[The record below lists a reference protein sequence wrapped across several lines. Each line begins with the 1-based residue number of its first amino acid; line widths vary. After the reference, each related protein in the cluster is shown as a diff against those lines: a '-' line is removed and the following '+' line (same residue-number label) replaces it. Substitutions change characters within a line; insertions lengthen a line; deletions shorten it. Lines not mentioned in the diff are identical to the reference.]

1 MTLNT
6 HRDPKQVPH
15 THTHTHAAAA
25 KGSQMTEGGWR
36 GGRYVGSVDR
46 RAEMRRED
54 SLWLPREALQEEQR
68 GKRGTERRESIEKLE
83 KNHVINA
90 ERIHALFP

>member
-1 MTLNT
+1 
-6 HRDPKQVPH
+6 
-15 THTHTHAAAA
+15 
-25 KGSQMTEGGWR
+25 
-36 GGRYVGSVDR
+36 
-46 RAEMRRED
+46 MRREG